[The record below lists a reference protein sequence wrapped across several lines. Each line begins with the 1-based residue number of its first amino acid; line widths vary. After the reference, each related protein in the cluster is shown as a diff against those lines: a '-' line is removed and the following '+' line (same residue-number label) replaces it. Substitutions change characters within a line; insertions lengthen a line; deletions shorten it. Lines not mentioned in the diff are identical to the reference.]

1 MDMTIAGKKDLAKT
15 ISEKLNISQK
25 QAVDM
30 ITALTD
36 EITSVLAAGDTA
48 DLGSFGKFEVKERA
62 ARKGINP
69 RTKEQIEIPASK
81 SVKFSAKKALKDAV
95 NGEADKADSAAD
107 TDDDSAAE

>member
-1 MDMTIAGKKDLAKT
+1 MTIAGKKDLAKT

-36 EITSVLAAGDTA
+36 ESTSVLAAGDTA

-69 RTKEQIEIPASK
+69 RPKEQIEIPASK

>member
-1 MDMTIAGKKDLAKT
+1 MTIAGKKDLAKT

-69 RTKEQIEIPASK
+69 RIKDQSEIPASK
-81 SVKFSAKKALKDAV
+81 SVKFAAKKALKDAV

>member
-1 MDMTIAGKKDLAKT
+1 MTIAGKKDLAKT

-95 NGEADKADSAAD
+95 NGDADKADSAAD
-107 TDDDSAAE
+107 TDDDYAAE